1 MRRGTAKAKLYCKL
15 FVDRDWFRN
24 LCRDVEMFR
33 GDGNGHLVWTASSLD
48 SNISLLS
55 AQGLCVVAQAGAG
68 LCRMLL
74 IARMDQRCR
83 SHQPI
88 YASRARAPA
97 GRRKLMIAGYPNR
110 AGAVSFLQ
118 RRVPGRVATA
128 KLNLVVHETR
138 TSAVPAPPSSRW

>member
-33 GDGNGHLVWTASSLD
+33 GDGNGHLVWIASSLG
-48 SNISLLS
+48 SNTSLLS

-74 IARMDQRCR
+74 IANVVLVAAINQFTPHVHGPR
-83 SHQPI
+83 
-88 YASRARAPA
+88 RAA
-97 GRRKLMIAGYPNR
+97 GN
-110 AGAVSFLQ
+110 
-118 RRVPGRVATA
+118 
-128 KLNLVVHETR
+128 
-138 TSAVPAPPSSRW
+138 W